1 MADKVD
7 SAKKEK
13 GEQDNSE
20 EQAKTEMPRWNLR
33 QHSNILEDF
42 NKHSV

>member
-13 GEQDNSE
+13 GEQDNTE
-20 EQAKTEMPRWNLR
+20 EKGKTEMPRWDLC
-33 QHSNILEDF
+33 QY
-42 NKHSV
+42 